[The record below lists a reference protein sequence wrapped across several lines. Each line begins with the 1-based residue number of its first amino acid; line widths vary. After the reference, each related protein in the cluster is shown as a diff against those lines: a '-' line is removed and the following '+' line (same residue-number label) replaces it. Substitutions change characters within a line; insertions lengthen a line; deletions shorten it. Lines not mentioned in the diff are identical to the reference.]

1 VNPKLQGYASAVF
14 EAVAPE
20 ERARF
25 ADEVRSIEHLVVT
38 TPALR
43 SALTDTAVS
52 GTARQAIMRDILEG
66 KVSGPARQVSA
77 FAVGAVPAPDVVTA
91 LDWVSLRASRL
102 AEGIVEPELALSLLQ
117 ARQRVGGFAQ
127 ATFEPMSTGELEN
140 MEDELFR
147 FARIVESTPALRRA
161 LVDRELS
168 VPDRQAI
175 VSQLLEGKVQAR
187 TLSLVRYVIAG
198 GRARDVVGTLDWL
211 VEQTAAARGWR
222 IARVRAAAPVEAA
235 QQTDLSET
243 LAGLAGSP
251 VELQVVIDP
260 SLLSGAVIEI
270 GDLQVDATAR
280 GRLNAL
286 REHLVPGGWD
296 EKLSGG
302 SDRPGGTTTEG
313 AV

>member
-20 ERARF
+20 ERANF
-25 ADEVRSIEHLVVT
+25 ADELRSIERLLVN

-52 GTARQAIMRDILEG
+52 GAARQSIMREILED
-66 KVSGPARQVSA
+66 KVSEPARQVSA
-77 FAVGAVPAPDVVTA
+77 FAVGVVRAPDVVGA

-102 AEGIVEPELALSLLQ
+102 AEGIQEPEFSLSLLQ
-117 ARQRVGGFAQ
+117 ARQRVGGYAQ

-147 FARIVESTPALRRA
+147 FARIVQSTPALRRA

-168 VPDRQAI
+168 VEDRQGV
-175 VSQLLEGKVQAR
+175 VSQLLQGKVQDR

-222 IARVRAAAPVEAA
+222 IARVRAAAPVEDA
-235 QQTDLSET
+235 QRTGLSET
-243 LAGLAGSP
+243 LAELAGSP
-251 VELQVVIDP
+251 VELQIVIDT

-302 SDRPGGTTTEG
+302 PERSRGTTTEG

>member
-52 GTARQAIMRDILEG
+52 GAARQAIMRDILEG
-66 KVSGPARQVSA
+66 KVSGAARQVSA

>member
-14 EAVAPE
+14 ESVAPE
-20 ERARF
+20 KRADF
-25 ADEVRSIEHLVVT
+25 VEELRSIEHLVIN

-43 SALTDTAVS
+43 SALTDTAVP
-52 GTARQAIMRDILEG
+52 GPARQAILTEILDG
-66 KVSGPARQVSA
+66 KVSDPARQVSS
-77 FAVGAVPAPDVVTA
+77 FAVGAVPAPDVVSA

-102 AEGIVEPELALSLLQ
+102 ADGVFEPELPLSLLR
-117 ARQRVGGFAQ
+117 ARQRVGGYAQ
-127 ATFEPMSTGELEN
+127 ATFEPMSIGDLEN

-147 FARIVESTPALRRA
+147 FARIVQATPALRRA
-161 LVDRELS
+161 LTDRELS
-168 VPDRQAI
+168 VEERQGVI
-175 VSQLLEGKVQAR
+175 SELLQGKVQDR

-222 IARVRAAAPVEAA
+222 IARVRAAAPVEDA
-235 QQTDLSET
+235 QRTGLSET
-243 LAGLAGSP
+243 LAALTGSP

-270 GDLQVDATAR
+270 GNLQVDATAR

-286 REHLVPGGWD
+286 REHLAPGGWD
-296 EKLSGG
+296 DKLSGG
-302 SDRPGGTTTEG
+302 SDRPRGTTTEG

>member
-1 VNPKLQGYASAVF
+1 MQG
-14 EAVAPE
+14 
-20 ERARF
+20 
-25 ADEVRSIEHLVVT
+25 
-38 TPALR
+38 
-43 SALTDTAVS
+43 
-52 GTARQAIMRDILEG
+52 
-66 KVSGPARQVSA
+66 
-77 FAVGAVPAPDVVTA
+77 
-91 LDWVSLRASRL
+91 
-102 AEGIVEPELALSLLQ
+102 
-117 ARQRVGGFAQ
+117 
-127 ATFEPMSTGELEN
+127 
-140 MEDELFR
+140 
-147 FARIVESTPALRRA
+147 
-161 LVDRELS
+161 
-168 VPDRQAI
+168 
-175 VSQLLEGKVQAR
+175 R

-222 IARVRAAAPVEAA
+222 IARVRAAAPVEDGAA
-235 QQTDLSET
+235 DRTFPRRWPDWPG
-243 LAGLAGSP
+243 AP

-302 SDRPGGTTTEG
+302 ADRPGGTTTEG

>member
-52 GTARQAIMRDILEG
+52 GAARQAIMRDILEG
-66 KVSGPARQVSA
+66 KVSGAARQVSA

-175 VSQLLEGKVQAR
+175 VSQLLEGKVQGR

>member
-14 EAVAPE
+14 EAVAPS

-25 ADEVRSIEHLVVT
+25 ADEVRSIEHLVIT

-52 GTARQAIMRDILEG
+52 GAARQAIVREILEG

-77 FAVGAVPAPDVVTA
+77 FAVGAVPAPDVVSA

-127 ATFEPMSTGELEN
+127 ATFEPMSTGDLEN

-168 VPDRQAI
+168 VTDRQAI
-175 VSQLLEGKVQAR
+175 VSQLLEGKVQGR

>member
-52 GTARQAIMRDILEG
+52 GAARQAIMRDILEG

-175 VSQLLEGKVQAR
+175 VSQLLEGKVQGR

-198 GRARDVVGTLDWL
+198 GRARDVVGTMDWL

>member
-1 VNPKLQGYASAVF
+1 VNPTLQGYASAVF

-20 ERARF
+20 GRAAL
-25 ADEVRSIEHLVVT
+25 ADELRSIERLVVA

-43 SALTDTAVS
+43 AALTDTAVS
-52 GTARQAIMRDILEG
+52 GAARQAIMREILEG
-66 KVSGPARQVSA
+66 KVSDPARQASA
-77 FAVGAVPAPDVVTA
+77 FAVSAVDAPDVVSA
-91 LDWVSLRASRL
+91 LDWLALRAYRL
-102 AEGIVEPELALSLLQ
+102 AEGIVEPELPLSLIR
-117 ARQRVGGFAQ
+117 ARQRVGGYAQ
-127 ATFEPMSTGELEN
+127 ALYESMSTGELEN

-147 FARIVESTPALRRA
+147 FARIVASTPALRRA
-161 LVDRELS
+161 LVDRDLS
-168 VPDRQAI
+168 VEARQGL
-175 VSQLLEGKVQAR
+175 VSELLQAKVQDS
-187 TLSLVRYVIAG
+187 TLSLIRYVIAG

-222 IARVRAAAPVEAA
+222 IARVRAAAPVEDA
-235 QQTDLSET
+235 QRSGLSET
-243 LAGLAGSP
+243 LATLTGSP

-296 EKLSGG
+296 DKLSGG
-302 SDRPGGTTTEG
+302 ADRPRGTTTEG